1 MIMHKSRERARQT
14 SRAEKRRRGT
24 AEAAAR
30 QEGEKKESSKIVL
43 PRQGFQFVPQ
53 VCEGVHFFVM
63 QQQSEQQQ
71 QRQQL
76 LFPSQQFVARGLFG
90 HCDRGKVG
98 AFFGQ
103 QAIKDAGSGDDRN
116 VIAGASII

>member
-1 MIMHKSRERARQT
+1 M
-14 SRAEKRRRGT
+14 
-24 AEAAAR
+24 
-30 QEGEKKESSKIVL
+30 
-43 PRQGFQFVPQ
+43 PQ

-71 QRQQL
+71 RQRQQQL
-76 LFPSQQFVARGLFG
+76 LFLSQQFVARGLFG

-103 QAIKDAGSGDDRN
+103 QAIKDSGSGDDRN

>member
-1 MIMHKSRERARQT
+1 M
-14 SRAEKRRRGT
+14 
-24 AEAAAR
+24 
-30 QEGEKKESSKIVL
+30 
-43 PRQGFQFVPQ
+43 PQ

-63 QQQSEQQQ
+63 QQQ
-71 QRQQL
+71 QRQHKQRQQQL